1 MASTRPSSR
10 SVDPLPEKKNKIS
23 ESYHTTD
30 VTSRKEVERTV
41 GTD

>member
-10 SVDPLPEKKNKIS
+10 SVDPLPEKKIS